1 MGVKMGK
8 NILII
13 GASGEIGVSTAEV
26 LLQGGHHLYLHY
38 HSNPTPINKLKQGKY
53 ANQIKNSFQADLRFS
68 DSLQLFLEQLPTDI
82 DQVVFSSGKAY
93 FGLFQEMEDEI
104 MDQLIHLHVTAPWK
118 ITKAILPQMIQKKSG
133 HIVFITSI
141 WGEIG
146 ASCEV
151 AYSSVKGG
159 QNALVK
165 ALAKEVAP
173 SGIYVNA
180 VSPGLIATKMNNH
193 LSEDDLRMIEED
205 IPMLRSGRSDE
216 VANVVA
222 FLLSKKASYIN
233 GEIIKVNG
241 AWY

>member
-1 MGVKMGK
+1 MGVAMGK

-13 GASGEIGVSTAEV
+13 GASGEIGVSIAKN
-26 LLQGGHHLYLHY
+26 LLKESHFLYLHY
-38 HSNPTPINKLKQGKY
+38 HSNPEPIDTLLHGKY
-53 ANQIKNSFQADLRFS
+53 SNQIKGTFQADLRFS
-68 DSLQLFLEQLPTDI
+68 DNLQLFLEQLPTDI
-82 DQVVFSSGKAY
+82 DQIIFASGKAY

-118 ITKAILPQMIQKKSG
+118 ITKEILPQMIQKKSG
-133 HIVFITSI
+133 HIIFITSI
-141 WGEIG
+141 WGEVG

-173 SGIYVNA
+173 SGLSVNA
-180 VSPGLIATKMNNH
+180 VSPGFISTKMNDH
-193 LSEDDLRMIEED
+193 LSDEDFRMIEDE
-205 IPMLRSGRSDE
+205 IPMLRSGRAEE
-216 VANVVA
+216 VANVVS
-222 FLLSKKASYIN
+222 FLLSEKASYIN
-233 GEIIKVNG
+233 GEIIRVNG